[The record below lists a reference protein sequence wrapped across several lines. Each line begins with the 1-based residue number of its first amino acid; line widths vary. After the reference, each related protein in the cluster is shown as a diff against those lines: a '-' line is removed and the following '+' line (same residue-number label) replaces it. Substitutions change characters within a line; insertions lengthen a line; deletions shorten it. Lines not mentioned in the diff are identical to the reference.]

1 MTFINVFYNR
11 NIDKVKKTLLIAL
24 AVIASGAFTT
34 ANAAKKNKKDKKEA
48 AKVEAVSLSTTSD
61 TLSYAAGMARTE
73 GLLPYLKQS
82 FGIEDKDMADFIRGF
97 EDALKQGVTSNMNAY
112 GTGMQIAYMV
122 DNRMIPYLKE
132 EFKSSNDSISTKLF
146 NQGFL
151 ASLKKDNSVLADS
164 VAKPYFN
171 NAVKSNIDRINMKN
185 KKEGEDFLAANAKK
199 EGVVTLPDGLQYKV
213 LTQGTGEKPKA
224 TDRVVVKYEG
234 KTLDGKV
241 FDSSYKR
248 NPQTTTFGVSQ
259 VIKGWTE
266 ALQLMPVGSKWEVYI
281 PYNLAYGERGAGRDI
296 KPYDALIFT
305 VELVD
310 IEKPKTKN
318 EVKVVNKEKA
328 SKTAVIKKV
337 AKGNKK

>member
-1 MTFINVFYNR
+1 M
-11 NIDKVKKTLLIAL
+11 KKTLLIAL
-24 AVIASGAFTT
+24 AIVASGAFTT
-34 ANAAKKNKKDKKEA
+34 ANAAKKNKKDKKEVV
-48 AKVEAVSLSTTSD
+48 KTETVSLKSVSD
-61 TLSYAAGMARTE
+61 SLSYAAGMSRTE

-82 FGIEDKDMADFIRGF
+82 FNVDEKDLADFIRGF
-97 EDALKQGVTSNMNAY
+97 EDAIKEGVSSKQNAY
-112 GTGMQIAYMV
+112 ATGMQIANMV
-122 DNRMIPYLKE
+122 DTRMIPYLKE
-132 EFKSSNDSISTKLF
+132 EFKSSKDSIDTNLF

-151 ASLKKDNSVLADS
+151 ASLKKDYTVMADS
-164 VAKPYFN
+164 VAKPYFEN
-171 NAVKSNIDRINMKN
+171 TVKENINRINMKN
-185 KKEGEDFLAANAKK
+185 KKAGEDFLAANAKK

-213 LTQGTGEKPKA
+213 ITAGTGEKPKS

-248 NPQTTTFGVSQ
+248 NPQTSTFGVTQ

-310 IEKPKTKN
+310 IEKPKAKENAKPASSAAKTTTSA
-318 EVKVVNKEKA
+318 NKF
-328 SKTAVIKKV
+328 IK
-337 AKGNKK
+337 GKKK